1 MGAEVPKKALHVH
14 VHVQVFHQAF
24 DACTKVKRQS
34 TENEKKKG
42 FLQFFC
48 FSFSLSHIQAQRA
61 RALTRSLFLFPCC
74 RYPLHLL
81 VLPHGARQISSSFSS
96 FSSSSLPYLRY
107 LNVLFA
113 FPKSTSTDVRQGKVA
128 IRGHPPLL
136 SPGGCSTHP
145 SFHRYMYLSKANKCL
160 PGAKSWI
167 RTRAL
172 HSVDGGTR
180 ERSYENVF

>member
-1 MGAEVPKKALHVH
+1 MHKSQEAEHRNE
-14 VHVQVFHQAF
+14 Q
-24 DACTKVKRQS
+24 KRS
-34 TENEKKKG
+34 

-48 FSFSLSHIQAQRA
+48 FSFSHSLSLSSKHKERA
-61 RALTRSLFLFPCC
+61 HSHDLFFFLAAGILCISWFYHTA
-74 RYPLHLL
+74 RGSFLL
-81 VLPHGARQISSSFSS
+81 SFSS
-96 FSSSSLPYLRY
+96 FSSSSLHIPRY
-107 LNVLFA
+107 LTLG
-113 FPKSTSTDVRQGKVA
+113 TSIYIVCLPEKYKYRCKVKYVA

-145 SFHRYMYLSKANKCL
+145 SFHRYMYLSKANMCL